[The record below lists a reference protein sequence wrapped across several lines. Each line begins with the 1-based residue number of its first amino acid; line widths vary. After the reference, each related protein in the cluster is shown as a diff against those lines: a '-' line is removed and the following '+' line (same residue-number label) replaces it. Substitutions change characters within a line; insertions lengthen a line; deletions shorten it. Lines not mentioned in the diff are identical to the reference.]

1 MDCASAVLQKMYL
14 HGKYANMQNKLDLA
28 TIDVLARLRQMV
40 LDGEITQQIIQS
52 VSGVHQTQ
60 ISRIL
65 SGQIK
70 RVSKNVVKLCKF
82 EQELHKAQSTH
93 EEINPR
99 VRQAVEE
106 VWDGT
111 ELHAEAIAKVIRSL
125 KGFPRG
131 AISSEDA

>member
-1 MDCASAVLQKMYL
+1 
-14 HGKYANMQNKLDLA
+14 MQNKLDAA
-28 TIDVLARLRQMV
+28 TVDSLARLRQMV
-40 LDGEITQQIIQS
+40 SDGMLNQIGIQLG
-52 VSGVHQTQ
+52 SGVHQTQ

-82 EQELHKAQSTH
+82 EQELHKSQSSH
-93 EEINPR
+93 EKINPR
-99 VRQAVEE
+99 IRQAVEA

-111 ELHAEAIAKVIRSL
+111 ELHAEAVAKVILSL

-131 AISSEDA
+131 LSSREDA